1 MNTKFLVPASIV
13 LAGIIIAVAVIYA
26 TGDQSLE
33 PANNSQ
39 PTNFSAPTIDDDVI
53 LGQADAPVTL
63 IEFGDYECPFCKKMF
78 DESEPQIRKEYI
90 ETGKVRM
97 VYRDFPLS
105 FHPSAMPAAEAS
117 ECAKEQGKFWLY
129 HDALFNRQAQLATL
143 NYVTLATELGLNAAE
158 FKTCVETHKYKSEI
172 EKDYQD
178 GVAAGVDGTPATFVN
193 GKLVSGAQ
201 PYAVFKAEIEAA
213 LKK

>member
-33 PANNSQ
+33 PANNPE
-39 PTNFSAPTIDDDVI
+39 PTNFSAPAIDDDVI
-53 LGQADAPVTL
+53 LGEVNAPVTL

-129 HDALFNRQAQLATL
+129 HDALFNRQAQLSTL
-143 NYVTLATELGLNAAE
+143 NYVSLAKELGLNE
-158 FKTCVETHKYKSEI
+158 MQFKSCVETHKYKSEI
-172 EKDYQD
+172 ENDYQD
-178 GVAAGVDGTPATFVN
+178 GLAAGVDGTPATFVN

-201 PYAVFKAEIEAA
+201 PYSVFKAEIEAA